1 MDDVARTNELP
12 SPREAYEP
20 PRLDELGTV
29 DEFTSVTDSGS
40 ALDGVTTAT

>member
-1 MDDVARTNELP
+1 MDDVVRNDELP
-12 SPREAYEP
+12 SPREPYEP

-29 DEFTSVTDSGS
+29 DEFTSVPDSGS